1 MGEAEV
7 LIGKIEA
14 KVEELILKNKDLEAK
29 SALLE
34 EKNALLGEE
43 NAVLKK
49 EKEDLEDR
57 DITIKLTKAI
67 EQKEDIDEL
76 RARINELLQK
86 VNKSLA
92 LLVAIQNK
100 DIDYGRGDDLYKCG
114 VGSENV
120 QG

>member
-1 MGEAEV
+1 MGEAEF

-14 KVEELILKNKDLEAK
+14 KVEELILKNKGLEAK
-29 SALLE
+29 VASLEEENDLLE
-34 EKNALLGEE
+34 EE

-49 EKEDLEDR
+49 EKEELEDR

-92 LLVAIQNK
+92 LLVMIQNK
-100 DIDYGRGDDLYKCG
+100 DIDDGRGDDLYKCG
-114 VGSENV
+114 VGSEDV

>member
-29 SALLE
+29 L
-34 EKNALLGEE
+34 ALLGEE

-67 EQKEDIDEL
+67 EQKEEIDEL

>member
-1 MGEAEV
+1 MREAEV
-7 LIGKIEA
+7 LIEKIES
-14 KVEELILKNKDLEAK
+14 KVEELVLKNRDLETK
-29 SALLE
+29 LMFLE
-34 EKNALLGEE
+34 EKNSQLERE

-49 EKEDLEDR
+49 EKENLEGK
-57 DITIKLTKAI
+57 DITKKITKTI

-92 LLVAIQNK
+92 LLVMIQNK
-100 DIDYGRGDDLYKCG
+100 DIDDGRGDDLYKCG
-114 VGSENV
+114 VGSEDV